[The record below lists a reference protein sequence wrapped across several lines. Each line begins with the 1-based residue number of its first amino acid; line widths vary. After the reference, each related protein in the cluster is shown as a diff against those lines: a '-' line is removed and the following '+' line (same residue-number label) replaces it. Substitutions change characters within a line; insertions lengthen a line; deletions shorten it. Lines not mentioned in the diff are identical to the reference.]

1 MAASARPPLA
11 LLTLLAAVGLV
22 LAVDAFSPPPDTPEI
37 QLQLG
42 NLLYADGRFSEA
54 LTAYEFAAGSP
65 EARVRVP
72 ARIGLVQSALR
83 IGSFQKARDAAEILH
98 EERPDDA
105 FALAVYGD
113 AMWSAGLF
121 EEAERGYFG
130 ALELQPEEARGHN
143 GAARV
148 MSAKGQYDQALAH
161 SQQAVRINPREA
173 DFHHTLGN
181 VYERLGR
188 YDNAATALASF
199 INLLP
204 KGLTD
209 SRALWAASEM
219 KFLTSFGKKTPY
231 EFASDPDGVYTLP
244 FRLENEKI
252 IIEGRVNG
260 SRPMDFIVDTGA
272 ELSTLSRLTGER
284 QDVTPI
290 TYTVSAGVG
299 EVGLRGLQL
308 ARIDKL
314 EFGALKVKHVP
325 CIIKSPALQG
335 LPLPEGE
342 SFSPLAMG
350 LSVTVDYARRVL
362 TLARRLPDADGPAD
376 VTMDLWMNRLATVR
390 GMVGDGH
397 ARSFVVDTGGQVISI
412 STDTARALPPVDLR
426 KIALKVYG
434 ASGWDRDAYLM
445 PGVDLA
451 FSDIRFNKMSV
462 VVLNLRAPSVLLG
475 YELGGIVGHRF
486 LSRYHVAIDLN
497 RSELRLKSL

>member
-1 MAASARPPLA
+1 MPAGARPPLA
-11 LLTLLAAVGLV
+11 LLAVFVTVGLV
-22 LAVDAFSPPPDTPEI
+22 MAVEAFTPSDTPEI

-54 LTAYEFAAGSP
+54 LTAYERAVGSAEP
-65 EARVRVP
+65 RVRVP

-83 IGSFQKARDAAEILH
+83 VGSFQKARTAAEVLL
-98 EERPDDA
+98 EERPSDA
-105 FALAVYGD
+105 FALSVYGD

-121 EEAERGYFG
+121 DEAERGYQQ
-130 ALELQPEEARGHN
+130 ALTIQPEQARGHN

-148 MSAKGQYDQALAH
+148 LSARGRYDQALQH
-161 SQQAVRINPREA
+161 SLQAVRLDPREA

-188 YDNAATALASF
+188 YDHAATALGSF

-204 KGLTD
+204 KGMSD
-209 SRALWAASEM
+209 SRALWASAEL
-219 KFLTSFGKKTPY
+219 KFLTSFGSKVPY
-231 EFASDPDGVYTLP
+231 EFVSNPDQVYTLP

-252 IIEGRVNG
+252 IIQGRVNG
-260 SRPMDFIVDTGA
+260 SRPHDFIVDTGA
-272 ELSTLSRLTGER
+272 ELSTISRVTGEKEG
-284 QDVTPI
+284 VTPI

-308 ARIDKL
+308 GRIDKL
-314 EFGALKVKHVP
+314 EFGPLKVKQVP
-325 CIIKSPALQG
+325 CIIKSPALQD
-335 LPLPEGE
+335 LPAPEGE

-350 LSVTVDYARRVL
+350 LSLTVDYARRVM
-362 TLARRLPDADGPAD
+362 TLAKRLPDDGQAD
-376 VTMDLWMNRLATVR
+376 VTMELWMNRLATVR
-390 GMVGDGH
+390 GTVGDGH
-397 ARSFVVDTGGQVISI
+397 PRSFVVDTGGQVISI
-412 STDTARALPPVDLR
+412 STDTALALPPLDMR

-451 FSDIRFNKMSV
+451 FDDIRFRKMSV

-486 LSRYHVAIDLN
+486 LSRYHVTFDLN
-497 RSELRLKSL
+497 RAELRLKES

>member
-1 MAASARPPLA
+1 MPAGARPPLA
-11 LLTLLAAVGLV
+11 LLAVFVTVGLV
-22 LAVDAFSPPPDTPEI
+22 MAVEAFTPSDTPEI

-42 NLLYADGRFSEA
+42 SLLYADGRFSEA
-54 LTAYEFAAGSP
+54 LTAYEHAVGSAEP
-65 EARVRVP
+65 RVRVP

-83 IGSFQKARDAAEILH
+83 VGSFQKARTAAEVLL
-98 EERPDDA
+98 EERPSDA

-121 EEAERGYFG
+121 DEAERGYQL
-130 ALELQPEEARGHN
+130 ALTIQPEQARGHN

-148 MSAKGQYDQALAH
+148 LSARGRYDQALEH
-161 SQQAVRINPREA
+161 SLQAVRLDPREA

-188 YDNAATALASF
+188 YDHAATALGSF

-204 KGLTD
+204 KGMSD
-209 SRALWAASEM
+209 SRALWASAEL
-219 KFLTSFGKKTPY
+219 KFLTSFGSKVPY
-231 EFASDPDGVYTLP
+231 EFVSNPDQVYTLP

-252 IIEGRVNG
+252 IIQGRVNG
-260 SRPMDFIVDTGA
+260 SRPHDFIVDTGA
-272 ELSTLSRLTGER
+272 ELSTISRVTGEKEG
-284 QDVTPI
+284 VTPI

-308 ARIDKL
+308 GRIDKL
-314 EFGALKVKHVP
+314 EFGPLKVKQVP
-325 CIIKSPALQG
+325 CIIKSPALQD
-335 LPLPEGE
+335 LPAPEGE

-350 LSVTVDYARRVL
+350 LSLTVDYARRVM
-362 TLARRLPDADGPAD
+362 TLAKRLPDDGQAD
-376 VTMDLWMNRLATVR
+376 VTMELWMNRLATVR
-390 GMVGDGH
+390 GTVGDGH
-397 ARSFVVDTGGQVISI
+397 PRSFVVDTGGQVISI
-412 STDTARALPPVDLR
+412 STDTALALPPLDMR

-451 FSDIRFNKMSV
+451 FDDIRFRKMSV

-486 LSRYHVAIDLN
+486 LSRYHVTFDLN
-497 RSELRLKSL
+497 RAELRLKES

>member
-1 MAASARPPLA
+1 MPAGARPPLA
-11 LLTLLAAVGLV
+11 LLAVFVTVGLV
-22 LAVDAFSPPPDTPEI
+22 MAVEAFTPSDTPEI

-54 LTAYEFAAGSP
+54 LTAYERAVGSAEP
-65 EARVRVP
+65 RVRVP

-83 IGSFQKARDAAEILH
+83 VGSFQKARTAAEVLL
-98 EERPDDA
+98 EERPSDA

-121 EEAERGYFG
+121 DEAERGYQQ
-130 ALELQPEEARGHN
+130 ALTIQPEQARGHN

-148 MSAKGQYDQALAH
+148 LSARGRYDQALEH
-161 SQQAVRINPREA
+161 SLQAVRLDPREA

-188 YDNAATALASF
+188 YDHAATALGSF

-204 KGLTD
+204 KGMSD
-209 SRALWAASEM
+209 SRALWASAEL
-219 KFLTSFGKKTPY
+219 KFLTSFGSKVPY
-231 EFASDPDGVYTLP
+231 EFVSNPDQVYTLP

-252 IIEGRVNG
+252 IIQGRVNG
-260 SRPMDFIVDTGA
+260 SRPHDFIVDTGA
-272 ELSTLSRLTGER
+272 ELSTISRVTGEKEG
-284 QDVTPI
+284 VTPI

-308 ARIDKL
+308 GRIDKL
-314 EFGALKVKHVP
+314 EFGPLKVKQVP
-325 CIIKSPALQG
+325 CIIKSPALQD
-335 LPLPEGE
+335 LPAPEGE

-350 LSVTVDYARRVL
+350 LSLTVDYARRVM
-362 TLARRLPDADGPAD
+362 TLAKRLPDNGQAD

-390 GMVGDGH
+390 GTVGDGH
-397 ARSFVVDTGGQVISI
+397 PRSFVVDTGGQVISI
-412 STDTARALPPVDLR
+412 STDTALALPPLDMR

-451 FSDIRFNKMSV
+451 FDDIRFRKMSV

-486 LSRYHVAIDLN
+486 LSRYHVTFDLN
-497 RSELRLKSL
+497 RAELRLKES

>member
-1 MAASARPPLA
+1 MPAGARPPLA
-11 LLTLLAAVGLV
+11 LLAVFVTVGLV
-22 LAVDAFSPPPDTPEI
+22 MAVEAFTPTDTPEI

-54 LTAYEFAAGSP
+54 LTAYERAVGSAEP
-65 EARVRVP
+65 RVRVP

-83 IGSFQKARDAAEILH
+83 VGSFQKARTAAEVLL
-98 EERPDDA
+98 EERPSDA
-105 FALAVYGD
+105 FALSVYGD

-121 EEAERGYFG
+121 DEAERGYQL
-130 ALELQPEEARGHN
+130 ALTIQPEQARGHN

-148 MSAKGQYDQALAH
+148 LSARGRYDQALQH
-161 SQQAVRINPREA
+161 SLQAVRLDPREA

-188 YDNAATALASF
+188 YDHAATALGSF

-204 KGLTD
+204 KGMSD
-209 SRALWAASEM
+209 SRALWASAEL
-219 KFLTSFGKKTPY
+219 KFLTSFGSKVPY
-231 EFASDPDGVYTLP
+231 EFVSNPDQVYTLP

-252 IIEGRVNG
+252 IIQGRVNG
-260 SRPMDFIVDTGA
+260 SRPHDFIVDTGA
-272 ELSTLSRLTGER
+272 ELSTISRVTGEKEG
-284 QDVTPI
+284 VTPI

-308 ARIDKL
+308 GRIDKL
-314 EFGALKVKHVP
+314 EFGPLKVKQVP
-325 CIIKSPALQG
+325 CIIKSPALQD
-335 LPLPEGE
+335 LPAPEGE

-350 LSVTVDYARRVL
+350 LSLTVDYARRVM
-362 TLARRLPDADGPAD
+362 TLAKRLPDDGQAD
-376 VTMDLWMNRLATVR
+376 VTMELWMNRLATVR
-390 GMVGDGH
+390 GTVGDGH
-397 ARSFVVDTGGQVISI
+397 PRSFVVDTGGQVISI
-412 STDTARALPPVDLR
+412 STDTALALPPLDMR

-451 FSDIRFNKMSV
+451 FDDIRFRKMSV

-486 LSRYHVAIDLN
+486 LSRYHVTFDLN
-497 RSELRLKSL
+497 RAELRLKES

>member
-1 MAASARPPLA
+1 MPAGARPPLA
-11 LLTLLAAVGLV
+11 LLAVFVTVGLV
-22 LAVDAFSPPPDTPEI
+22 MAVEAFTPTDTPEI

-54 LTAYEFAAGSP
+54 LTAYEHAVGSAEP
-65 EARVRVP
+65 RVRVP

-83 IGSFQKARDAAEILH
+83 VGSFQKARTAAEVLL
-98 EERPDDA
+98 EERPSDA
-105 FALAVYGD
+105 FALSVYGD

-121 EEAERGYFG
+121 DEAERGYQL
-130 ALELQPEEARGHN
+130 ALTIQPEQARGHN

-148 MSAKGQYDQALAH
+148 LSAQGRYDQALQH
-161 SQQAVRINPREA
+161 SLQAVRLDPREA

-188 YDNAATALASF
+188 YDHAATALGSF

-204 KGLTD
+204 KGMSD
-209 SRALWAASEM
+209 SRALWASAEL
-219 KFLTSFGKKTPY
+219 KFLTSFGSKVPY
-231 EFASDPDGVYTLP
+231 EFVSNPDQVYTLP

-252 IIEGRVNG
+252 IIQGRVNG
-260 SRPMDFIVDTGA
+260 SRPHDFIVDTGA
-272 ELSTLSRLTGER
+272 ELSTISRVTGEKEG
-284 QDVTPI
+284 VTPI

-308 ARIDKL
+308 GRIDKL
-314 EFGALKVKHVP
+314 EFGPLKVKQVP
-325 CIIKSPALQG
+325 CIIKSPALQD
-335 LPLPEGE
+335 LPAPEGE

-350 LSVTVDYARRVL
+350 LSLTVDYARRVM
-362 TLARRLPDADGPAD
+362 TLAKRLPDDGQAD
-376 VTMDLWMNRLATVR
+376 VTMELWMNRLATVR
-390 GMVGDGH
+390 GTVGDGH
-397 ARSFVVDTGGQVISI
+397 PRSFVVDTGGQVISI
-412 STDTARALPPVDLR
+412 STDTALALPPLDMR

-451 FSDIRFNKMSV
+451 FDDIRFRKMSV

-486 LSRYHVAIDLN
+486 LSRYHVTFDLN
-497 RSELRLKSL
+497 RAELRLKES

>member
-1 MAASARPPLA
+1 MPASARPPLA
-11 LLTLLAAVGLV
+11 LITLLTAVVLAMAVG
-22 LAVDAFSPPPDTPEI
+22 AASPPDTPEI

-42 NLLYADGRFSEA
+42 TLLYADGRFSEA
-54 LTAYEFAAGSP
+54 LTAFEQAVASP
-65 EARVRVP
+65 EDRVRVP

-83 IGSFQKARDAAEILH
+83 IGSFQKARSAAQVLR
-98 EERPDDA
+98 EERPSDA

-121 EEAERGYFG
+121 DEAEHGYEQ
-130 ALELQPEEARGHN
+130 ALAAQPGEARAHN

-148 MSAKGQYDQALAH
+148 LSAKGRFDDALVH
-161 SQQAVRINPREA
+161 SQQAVRLGPREA

-181 VYERLGR
+181 VYERLGQ
-188 YDNAATALASF
+188 YDHAATALGSF

-204 KGLTD
+204 KGLAD
-209 SRALWAASEM
+209 SRALWATAEL
-219 KFLTSFGKKTPY
+219 KFLTSFGKKRPY
-231 EFASDPDGVYTLP
+231 EFVSDPDQVYTLP

-252 IIEGRVNG
+252 IIQGRVNG
-260 SRPMDFIVDTGA
+260 SRPHDFIVDTGA
-272 ELSTLSRLTGER
+272 ELSTISRQTGER
-284 QDVTPI
+284 QNVTPI

-308 ARIDKL
+308 GRIDKL
-314 EFGALKVKHVP
+314 EFGPLKVKQVP
-325 CIIKSPALQG
+325 CIIKSPALQD
-335 LPLPEGE
+335 LPTPEGE

-350 LSVTVDYARRVL
+350 LSVTVDYTRRVL
-362 TLARRLPDADGPAD
+362 TLARRLPDEGPAD
-376 VTMDLWMNRLATVR
+376 VAMDLWMNRLATVR
-390 GMVGDGH
+390 GTVGDGH
-397 ARSFVVDTGGQVISI
+397 PRSFVVDTGGQVISI
-412 STDTARALPPVDLR
+412 STDTARALPPIDLR

-451 FSDIRFNKMSV
+451 FDDIQFRKMSV

-486 LSRYHVAIDLN
+486 LSRYHVSIDLN
-497 RSELRLKSL
+497 RAELRLKKL

>member
-1 MAASARPPLA
+1 MPASARPPLA
-11 LLTLLAAVGLV
+11 LFTLLAAVGLV
-22 LAVDAFSPPPDTPEI
+22 MAVEAFSPPQAAPEI

-42 NLLYADGRFSEA
+42 DLLYADGRFSEA
-54 LTAYEFAAGSP
+54 LTAYEHAVGSP
-65 EARVRVP
+65 EPRVRFP

-83 IGSFQKARDAAEILH
+83 IGSFQKAREAAGVLRAEQ
-98 EERPDDA
+98 PSNA
-105 FALAVYGD
+105 FALAVYAD

-121 EEAERGYFG
+121 EEADRGYQE
-130 ALELQPEEARGHN
+130 ALTIQPQEARGHN

-148 MSAKGQYDQALAH
+148 LSARGQYGEALAH
-161 SQQAVRINPREA
+161 SQQAVSLGPREA

-188 YDNAATALASF
+188 YDHAATALASF

-204 KGLTD
+204 KGMSD
-209 SRALWAASEM
+209 SRALWAAAEL
-219 KFLTSFGKKTPY
+219 KFLSSFGQKTPY
-231 EFASDPDGVYTLP
+231 EFVSNPDVVYTLP

-252 IIEGRVNG
+252 IIQGRVNG
-260 SRPMDFIVDTGA
+260 GRPIDFIVDTGA

-284 QDVTPI
+284 QNVTPI

-308 ARIDKL
+308 GRIDKL

-335 LPLPEGE
+335 LPMPEGE

-350 LSVTVDYARRVL
+350 LSVTVDYARRVM
-362 TLARRLPDADGPAD
+362 TLAKRLPDEVPAD

-390 GMVGDGH
+390 GTVGDGH
-397 ARSFVVDTGGQVISI
+397 PRSFVVDTGGQVISI
-412 STDTARALPPVDLR
+412 STDTARELPPMDLR
-426 KIALKVYG
+426 KIALRVYG

-451 FSDIRFNKMSV
+451 FDDIQFRKMSV

-486 LSRYHVAIDLN
+486 LSRYHVSIDLN
-497 RSELRLKSL
+497 RAELRLKKL

>member
-1 MAASARPPLA
+1 MPAGARPPLA
-11 LLTLLAAVGLV
+11 LLAVFVTVGLV
-22 LAVDAFSPPPDTPEI
+22 MAVEAFTPTDTPEI

-54 LTAYEFAAGSP
+54 LTAYERAVGSAEP
-65 EARVRVP
+65 RVRVP

-83 IGSFQKARDAAEILH
+83 VGSFQKARTAAEVLL
-98 EERPDDA
+98 EERPSDA
-105 FALAVYGD
+105 FALSVYGD

-121 EEAERGYFG
+121 DEAERGYQL
-130 ALELQPEEARGHN
+130 ALTIQPEQARGHN

-148 MSAKGQYDQALAH
+148 LSARGRYDQALEH
-161 SQQAVRINPREA
+161 SLQAVRLDPREA

-188 YDNAATALASF
+188 SDHAATALGSF

-204 KGLTD
+204 KGMSD
-209 SRALWAASEM
+209 SRALWASAEL
-219 KFLTSFGKKTPY
+219 KFLTSFGSKVPY
-231 EFASDPDGVYTLP
+231 EFVSNPDQVYTLP

-252 IIEGRVNG
+252 IIQGRVNG
-260 SRPMDFIVDTGA
+260 SRPHDFIVDTGA
-272 ELSTLSRLTGER
+272 ELSTISRVTGEKEG
-284 QDVTPI
+284 VTPI

-308 ARIDKL
+308 GRIDKL
-314 EFGALKVKHVP
+314 EFGPLKVKQVP
-325 CIIKSPALQG
+325 CIIKSPALQD
-335 LPLPEGE
+335 LPAPEGE

-350 LSVTVDYARRVL
+350 LSLTVDYARRVM
-362 TLARRLPDADGPAD
+362 TLAKRLPDDGQAD
-376 VTMDLWMNRLATVR
+376 VTMELWMNRLATVR
-390 GMVGDGH
+390 GTVGDGH
-397 ARSFVVDTGGQVISI
+397 PRSFVVDTGGQVISI
-412 STDTARALPPVDLR
+412 STDTALALPPLDMR

-451 FSDIRFNKMSV
+451 FDDIRFRKMSV

-486 LSRYHVAIDLN
+486 LSRYHVTFDLN
-497 RSELRLKSL
+497 RAELRLKES

>member
-1 MAASARPPLA
+1 MPASARPPLA
-11 LLTLLAAVGLV
+11 LLSLLAAVGLV
-22 LAVDAFSPPPDTPEI
+22 VAVEAFSPTDTPEI

-54 LTAYEFAAGSP
+54 LTAYEQAVVSP
-65 EARVRVP
+65 EPRVRAQ

-83 IGSFQKARDAAEILH
+83 IGSFQKARAAADVLRG
-98 EERPDDA
+98 ERPADPL
-105 FALAVYGD
+105 ALAVYGD

-121 EEAERGYFG
+121 DEAGRGYEES
-130 ALELQPEEARGHN
+130 LSLQPEEARGHN
-143 GAARV
+143 GVARV
-148 MSAKGQYDQALAH
+148 LSATGRFDEALEH
-161 SQQAVRINPREA
+161 SLKAVRIAPREA

-188 YDNAATALASF
+188 YDHAATALSSF
-199 INLLP
+199 INQLP
-204 KGLTD
+204 KGLAD
-209 SRALWAASEM
+209 SRALWAMAEL
-219 KFLTSFGKKTPY
+219 KFLTSFGTKAPY
-231 EFASDPDGVYTLP
+231 EFVSSPDLVYTLP

-252 IIEGRVNG
+252 IIQGRING
-260 SRPMDFIVDTGA
+260 SRPHDFIVDTGA
-272 ELSTLSRLTGER
+272 ELSTISRVTGEKEG
-284 QDVTPI
+284 VTPI

-308 ARIDKL
+308 GKLDKL
-314 EFGALKVKHVP
+314 EFGPLKVKHVP
-325 CIIKSPALQG
+325 CIIKSPALQD
-335 LPLPEGE
+335 LPVPEGE

-350 LSVTVDYARRVL
+350 LSLTVDYTRRVL
-362 TLARRLPDADGPAD
+362 TLAKRLPDQGPAD

-390 GMVGDGH
+390 GTVGNGH

-412 STDTARALPPVDLR
+412 SSDTARALPPMDLR
-426 KIALKVYG
+426 RIALKVYG

-451 FSDIRFNKMSV
+451 FSDIRFPKMSV

-486 LSRYHVAIDLN
+486 LSRYHVTIDLT
-497 RSELRLKSL
+497 RSELRLKAS

>member
-1 MAASARPPLA
+1 MPAGARPPLA

-22 LAVDAFSPPPDTPEI
+22 MAVQALSPTDTPEI

-54 LTAYEFAAGSP
+54 LTAYEQAVASP
-65 EARVRVP
+65 EPRLRNP

-83 IGSFQKARDAAEILH
+83 IGSFQKARTAAEVLR
-98 EERPDDA
+98 EEQPSDA

-113 AMWSAGLF
+113 AMWAAGLF
-121 EEAERGYFG
+121 EEAERGYQ
-130 ALELQPEEARGHN
+130 ASLAVQPEEARGHN
-143 GAARV
+143 GLARV
-148 MSAKGQYDQALAH
+148 PSARGRFDEALVNG
-161 SQQAVRINPREA
+161 QQAVRLAPREA

-188 YDNAATALASF
+188 YDHAANALSSF

-204 KGLTD
+204 KGLSD
-209 SRALWAASEM
+209 SRALWAMAEL
-219 KFLTSFGKKTPY
+219 KFLTSFGNKAPY
-231 EFASDPDGVYTLP
+231 EFVSNPEQVYTLP

-252 IIEGRVNG
+252 LIQGRVNG
-260 SRPMDFIVDTGA
+260 GRPHDFIVDTGA
-272 ELSTLSRLTGER
+272 ELSTISRFTGEK
-284 QDVTPI
+284 DGVTPI

-308 ARIDKL
+308 GRIDKL
-314 EFGALKVKHVP
+314 EFGPLRVKHVP
-325 CIIKSPALQG
+325 CIIKSPALQD
-335 LPLPEGE
+335 LPVPEGE

-350 LSVTVDYARRVL
+350 LSLTVDYSRRVM
-362 TLARRLPDADGPAD
+362 TLAKHLPDDGPAD
-376 VTMDLWMNRLATVR
+376 VTMGLWMNRLATVR
-390 GMVGDGH
+390 GMVGDAH
-397 ARSFVVDTGGQVISI
+397 PRSFVVDTGGQVISI
-412 STDTARALPPVDLR
+412 SSDTAKALPPVDLR

-451 FSDIRFNKMSV
+451 FNDIRFRKMSV

-486 LSRYHVAIDLN
+486 LSRYHVTIDLN
-497 RSELRLKSL
+497 RSELRLKQS

>member
-1 MAASARPPLA
+1 MPAGARPPLA
-11 LLTLLAAVGLV
+11 LLAVFVTVGLV
-22 LAVDAFSPPPDTPEI
+22 MAVEAFTPTDTPEI

-54 LTAYEFAAGSP
+54 LTAYERAVGSAEP
-65 EARVRVP
+65 RVRVP

-83 IGSFQKARDAAEILH
+83 VGSFQKARTAAEVLL
-98 EERPDDA
+98 EERPSDA

-121 EEAERGYFG
+121 DEAERGYRQ
-130 ALELQPEEARGHN
+130 ALTIQPEQARGHN

-148 MSAKGQYDQALAH
+148 LSAQGRYDQALQH
-161 SQQAVRINPREA
+161 SLQAVRLDPREA

-188 YDNAATALASF
+188 YDHAATALGSF

-204 KGLTD
+204 KGMSD
-209 SRALWAASEM
+209 SRALWASAEL
-219 KFLTSFGKKTPY
+219 KFLTSFGSKVPY
-231 EFASDPDGVYTLP
+231 EFVSNPDQVYTLP

-252 IIEGRVNG
+252 IIQGRVNG
-260 SRPMDFIVDTGA
+260 SRPHDFIVDTGA
-272 ELSTLSRLTGER
+272 ELSTISRVTGEKEG
-284 QDVTPI
+284 VTPI

-308 ARIDKL
+308 GRIDKL
-314 EFGALKVKHVP
+314 EFGPLKVKQVP
-325 CIIKSPALQG
+325 CIIKSPALQD
-335 LPLPEGE
+335 LPAPEGE

-350 LSVTVDYARRVL
+350 LSLTVDYARRVM
-362 TLARRLPDADGPAD
+362 TLAKRLPDDGQAD
-376 VTMDLWMNRLATVR
+376 VTMELWMNRLATVR
-390 GMVGDGH
+390 GTVGDGH
-397 ARSFVVDTGGQVISI
+397 PRSFVVDTGGQVISI
-412 STDTARALPPVDLR
+412 STDTALALPPLDMR

-451 FSDIRFNKMSV
+451 FDDIRFRKMSV

-486 LSRYHVAIDLN
+486 LSRYHVTFDLN
-497 RSELRLKSL
+497 RAELRLKES

>member
-1 MAASARPPLA
+1 MPAGARPPLA
-11 LLTLLAAVGLV
+11 LLAVFVTVGLV
-22 LAVDAFSPPPDTPEI
+22 MAVEAFTPTDTPEI

-54 LTAYEFAAGSP
+54 LTAYERAVGSAEP
-65 EARVRVP
+65 RVRVP

-83 IGSFQKARDAAEILH
+83 VGSFQKARTAAEVLL
-98 EERPDDA
+98 EERPSDA
-105 FALAVYGD
+105 FALSVYGD

-121 EEAERGYFG
+121 DEAERGYQL
-130 ALELQPEEARGHN
+130 ALTIQPEQARGHN

-148 MSAKGQYDQALAH
+148 LSARGRYDQALEH
-161 SQQAVRINPREA
+161 SLQAVRLDPREA

-188 YDNAATALASF
+188 YDHAATALGSF

-204 KGLTD
+204 KGMSD
-209 SRALWAASEM
+209 SRALWASAEL
-219 KFLTSFGKKTPY
+219 KFLTSFGSKVPY
-231 EFASDPDGVYTLP
+231 EFVSNPDQVYTLP

-252 IIEGRVNG
+252 IIQGRVNG
-260 SRPMDFIVDTGA
+260 SRPHDFIVDTGA
-272 ELSTLSRLTGER
+272 ELSTISRVTGEKEG
-284 QDVTPI
+284 VTPI

-308 ARIDKL
+308 GRIDKL
-314 EFGALKVKHVP
+314 EFGPLKVKQVP
-325 CIIKSPALQG
+325 CIIKSPALQD
-335 LPLPEGE
+335 LPAPEGE

-350 LSVTVDYARRVL
+350 LSLTVDYARRVM
-362 TLARRLPDADGPAD
+362 TLAKRLPDDGQAD
-376 VTMDLWMNRLATVR
+376 VTMELWMNRLATVR
-390 GMVGDGH
+390 GTVGEGH
-397 ARSFVVDTGGQVISI
+397 PRSFVVDTGGQVISI
-412 STDTARALPPVDLR
+412 STDTALALPPLDMR

-451 FSDIRFNKMSV
+451 FDDIRFRKMSV

-486 LSRYHVAIDLN
+486 LSRYHVTFDLN
-497 RSELRLKSL
+497 RAELRLKES

>member
-1 MAASARPPLA
+1 MPAGARPPLA
-11 LLTLLAAVGLV
+11 LLTLLVAVGLV
-22 LAVDAFSPPPDTPEI
+22 MAAQAFTQTDTPEI

-42 NLLYADGRFSEA
+42 KLLYADGRFSEA
-54 LTAYEFAAGSP
+54 LTAYEHAVGSP
-65 EARVRVP
+65 EPRVRVP

-83 IGSFQKARDAAEILH
+83 IGSFQKARTAAEVLR
-98 EERPDDA
+98 EEQPSDA

-121 EEAERGYFG
+121 GEAERGYQE
-130 ALELQPEEARGHN
+130 ALAIHPEEARGHN
-143 GAARV
+143 GASRVLSAR
-148 MSAKGQYDQALAH
+148 GRYDQALEH
-161 SQQAVRINPREA
+161 SLQAVRLDPREA

-181 VYERLGR
+181 IYERLGR
-188 YDNAATALASF
+188 YDHGATALASF

-204 KGLTD
+204 KGLSD
-209 SRALWAASEM
+209 SRAAWAAAEL
-219 KFLTSFGKKTPY
+219 KFLTSFGNKMPY
-231 EFASDPDGVYTLP
+231 EFASNPDQVYTLP

-252 IIEGRVNG
+252 IIQGRVNG
-260 SRPMDFIVDTGA
+260 SRPVDFIVDTGA
-272 ELSTLSRLTGER
+272 ELSTISRTTGER

-308 ARIDKL
+308 GRIDKL

-325 CIIKSPALQG
+325 CIIKSPALQD

-350 LSVTVDYARRVL
+350 LSLTVDYARRVM
-362 TLARRLPDADGPAD
+362 TLAKRLPEGGPAD
-376 VTMDLWMNRLATVR
+376 VTMELWMNRLATVR
-390 GMVGDGH
+390 GTVGDGH
-397 ARSFVVDTGGQVISI
+397 PRSFVVDTGGQVISI
-412 STDTARALPPVDLR
+412 STDTARALPPMELR

-434 ASGWDRDAYLM
+434 ASGWDREAYLM

-451 FSDIRFNKMSV
+451 FSDIRFPKMSV

-486 LSRYHVAIDLN
+486 LSRYHVTFDLN
-497 RSELRLKSL
+497 RAELRLKQS